1 MSVRG
6 VHEEQ
11 EVSER
16 IDVKK
21 MEVEV
26 GRLMLRVPIV
36 ASALGHESP
45 GITAINYL
53 DREGWPGSRE
63 SALAAEFISDFI
75 ECARA
80 HGGTRKL
87 IDKWYGGKAKLDVM
101 LSGVELS

>member
-1 MSVRG
+1 MSASHEQDEADRASDRPGWQAAHGVRVVSVRG

-75 ECARA
+75 EWWIR
-80 HGGTRKL
+80 
-87 IDKWYGGKAKLDVM
+87 
-101 LSGVELS
+101 